1 MFAGRELEL
10 AHLRK
15 FLDRTVGGR
24 GQVVFVAGEAGTG
37 KSALL
42 QEFARRSQ
50 VDYSTLVVT
59 AGNCNAYTGAGDP
72 YLPFREILEQLV
84 GAPEVKSAHGVI
96 TPENNQRLQALLVRS
111 LQVLVETGPDLIN
124 VFIPGA
130 ALTGKIAQAV
140 LKKTGLLEKLEAS
153 TGSKRQ
159 GVLFDPSPTGQL
171 RLLEQYTN
179 FLLQLTR
186 EQPLLLIL
194 DDLHWVDSAS
204 TSLLFHLGRRI
215 ESAPILIVGA
225 YRPDEVAIGRD
236 DGRHP
241 LEKVL
246 AEFKRY
252 YGDIEIDLAQTTARE
267 GQELVNAL
275 LGAMPNRLS
284 DGFRQTLYTHTEG
297 HPLFTVELVQAMQE
311 RGDLIRDEQGQWI
324 EGPTLNWQTLPARV
338 EGVIEERIHRL
349 PEELRQ
355 FLTIASVEGLEFTVQ
370 VVARAERLS
379 ERQVL
384 QTMSRDLEKRHRL
397 VQEQGEVQV
406 GRQYLSRYR
415 FVHILF
421 QYYLYSELGAGERRL
436 LHGEIAHLLEEL
448 YQDRLDE
455 IAVQLARHYEEAGEV
470 EKAIEYLLKAGNHA
484 VQLSAYHEAISFYN
498 RALQLLR
505 EIPETPER
513 ARTELGLQIAL
524 YTPLAVTKGYGTPAI
539 AAAFTR
545 ARELCQQLGETA
557 SLFQVIYG
565 LCGFNLTH
573 TDHETAFELANQCLD
588 LAERTQESGM
598 LLEAYRML
606 NASNYLLG
614 NLISARDYAERGLT
628 LYDPKQHLQNVFHYG
643 QEPGVALYSWLSNQ
657 LWHLGYVDQALR
669 ASLKARSM
677 AAELDHRYS
686 LAYAMLYAV
695 WFHRLQRE
703 ATAVDELLDAL
714 ADLCAKDGFLMLSAA
729 ATWAGGWVTARQGR
743 LSEGIMLMREGIS
756 AWQGTGS
763 IIWQPRFLVTLA
775 EVYLSAGQVREAMAV
790 LTETEALI
798 EKTKERL
805 WQAEVYRLMG
815 EASRLPEPDEGH
827 TVAES
832 IDSEVYFRRAIDCA
846 RQQQSKMYELQA
858 VMSLGRLWRE
868 QGKRSEARD
877 LLAGVY
883 GWFTEGFDTAVLQE
897 AKVLLEDLSS

>member
-24 GQVVFVAGEAGTG
+24 GQVVFVAGEVGTG

-96 TPENNQRLQALLVRS
+96 TSENNQRLQALLVRS

-124 VFIPGA
+124 VLIPGA
-130 ALTGKIAQAV
+130 ALTGKIAQSV
-140 LKKTGLLEKLEAS
+140 LKKTGLLEKLEES

-159 GVLFDPSPTGQL
+159 GVQFDPSPTGQV

-252 YGDIEIDLAQTTARE
+252 YGEIEIDLAQTTARE
-267 GQELVNAL
+267 GQELVNAV

-397 VQEQGEVQV
+397 VQEQGEIQV

-470 EKAIEYLLKAGNHA
+470 EKAVEYLQKAGNHA

-498 RALQLLR
+498 RALQLLP

-573 TDHETAFELANQCLD
+573 TDHKTAFELATQCLD
-588 LAERTQESGM
+588 LAQRTQESGM
-598 LLEAYRML
+598 LLEAHRML
-606 NASNYLLG
+606 NATNYLLG

-628 LYDPKQHLQNVFHYG
+628 LYDPKQHLQNAFHYG

-677 AAELDHRYS
+677 AAELDHPYS
-686 LAYAMLYAV
+686 LAYSMLYAV
-695 WFHRLQRE
+695 WFHRLQRD
-703 ATAVDELLDAL
+703 AAAVDELLDAL
-714 ADLCAKDGFLMLSAA
+714 AALCAKDGFLMLSAA
-729 ATWAGGWVTARQGR
+729 TTWAGGWVTALQGR
-743 LSEGIMLMREGIS
+743 LSEGII
-756 AWQGTGS
+756 
-763 IIWQPRFLVTLA
+763 TL
-775 EVYLSAGQVREAMAV
+775 
-790 LTETEALI
+790 
-798 EKTKERL
+798 
-805 WQAEVYRLMG
+805 
-815 EASRLPEPDEGH
+815 
-827 TVAES
+827 
-832 IDSEVYFRRAIDCA
+832 
-846 RQQQSKMYELQA
+846 
-858 VMSLGRLWRE
+858 
-868 QGKRSEARD
+868 
-877 LLAGVY
+877 
-883 GWFTEGFDTAVLQE
+883 
-897 AKVLLEDLSS
+897 